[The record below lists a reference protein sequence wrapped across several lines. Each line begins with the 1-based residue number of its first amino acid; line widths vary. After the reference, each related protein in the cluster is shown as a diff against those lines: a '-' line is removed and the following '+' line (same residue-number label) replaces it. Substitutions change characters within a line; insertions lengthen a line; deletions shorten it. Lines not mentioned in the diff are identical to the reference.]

1 MAIPTSPSVVV
12 LENDISVFVPNVDSS
27 VVGVV
32 GFANKGPTD
41 KATLI
46 TSQENLIRQFG
57 RPSTPIPGQ
66 GLEGAL
72 EILEATNQ
80 LYFVRA
86 AGSGAQSASTP
97 VPVGACPTLLVSGYD
112 PAVGVSTLNFT
123 ATNNVLPANAGYV
136 EVTGSVG
143 LTSSTNF
150 RTADDIIKSV
160 FDSDLT
166 GDQPVFSFKDPTVD
180 GVFIASK
187 FAGQN
192 ARLTVSSLQNDGD
205 NTIGFR
211 AVDVFGAPAESDG
224 AVTDL
229 TGETASGFTSSSV
242 DLRFYSR
249 YPGTGYNFK
258 VDKDGASR
266 GFSVELDNISV
277 KDRLVVNSDGIQAEA
292 FDNLELSPSSSENF
306 ETVLTSDDITAKSE
320 YIYAELLNGGVSFEA
335 PNDFGASSTK
345 AGYVGNIPAATDVAA
360 GGTPSGTPRFIRP
373 VAGTF
378 VLSGG
383 DSGYQDQE
391 SDTNP
396 DVSSTDDAAA
406 LIGTAAEKTGMHA
419 LDDDTLNISLALVP
433 GITEDTV
440 QNALVTLAESSKNFL
455 AFVSPPYALGEVQDA
470 IDWINGK
477 SPTTRTAAL
486 NSSFAASY
494 WPWVQ
499 VFNTFEGQEE
509 WFDPT
514 IFAARQCVFTDA
526 VNEPWFA
533 PAGFRRGRL
542 TKPTDIEQKI
552 LNQGDRDALYSNAIN
567 PIVKDP
573 TQGIVIFGQKTTQR
587 LPTALDRV
595 NVRRLMIFIRKVLL
609 EIGKPFQFEP
619 NDQFTWEQVEE
630 TINPFIDDLLA
641 RRAIVEGL
649 VRCDSTTNTPSRV
662 DRNELWCSV
671 TIKPTKAAETIVFE
685 VNLTNQSASIN

>member
-12 LENDISVFVPNVDSS
+12 LENDVSVFVPNINSS
-27 VVGVV
+27 VVGIV
-32 GFANKGPTD
+32 GFANRGPTD

-86 AGSGAQSASTP
+86 ANDDAAPASASIDI
-97 VPVGACPTLLVSGYD
+97 GACPAFLVSGYD

-123 ATNNVLPANAGYV
+123 ATNNVLPTDAGYV
-136 EVTGSVG
+136 QVTGSVG
-143 LTSSTNF
+143 LTSSVNI
-150 RTADDIIKSV
+150 RTADAIIQSV
-160 FDSDLT
+160 FDRDLT
-166 GDQPVFSFKDPTVD
+166 GDQPVFSFKDPDFD

-187 FAGQN
+187 FAGEN
-192 ARLTVSSLQNDGD
+192 ARLTFSSLQNDGD

-211 AVDVFGAPAESDG
+211 TVDAFGAPAAADG

-229 TGETASGFTSSSV
+229 TGQTASGFTSSGV
-242 DLRFYSR
+242 DLRIYSR
-249 YPGTGYNFK
+249 YPGTGYNFT
-258 VDKDGASR
+258 VDKNGDSR
-266 GFSVELDNISV
+266 GISVELANVSV
-277 KDRLVVNSDGIQAEA
+277 KDRLVINSDGVQAES
-292 FDNLELSPSSSENF
+292 FNQLDLSPSSPDNF
-306 ETVLTSDDITAKSE
+306 ETVLTSEENNAKSE
-320 YIYAELLNGGVSFEA
+320 YVYAELLNDVTPFDA
-335 PNDFGASSTK
+335 PNDFGASSSQ
-345 AGYVGNIPAATDVAA
+345 AGYIGNIAAQTDVDA

-373 VAGTF
+373 IAGTYN
-378 VLSGG
+378 LSGG
-383 DSGYQDQE
+383 NSGYNDQE
-391 SDTNP
+391 STTNP
-396 DVSSTDDAAA
+396 DVSSAADSAA
-406 LIGTAAEKTGMHA
+406 LIGTAVGKTGMNA
-419 LDDDTLNISLALVP
+419 LDDDSLNISLALIP

-440 QNALVTLAESSKNFL
+440 QNALITLAETSKNFL

-477 SPTTRTAAL
+477 SPTARTAAV

-499 VFNTFEGQEE
+499 VFNAFEGQEE

-514 IFAARQCVFTDA
+514 IFAARQCVFTDS
-526 VNEPWFA
+526 VNDPWFA

-567 PIVKDP
+567 PIV
-573 TQGIVIFGQKTTQR
+573 
-587 LPTALDRV
+587 
-595 NVRRLMIFIRKVLL
+595 
-609 EIGKPFQFEP
+609 
-619 NDQFTWEQVEE
+619 
-630 TINPFIDDLLA
+630 
-641 RRAIVEGL
+641 
-649 VRCDSTTNTPSRV
+649 
-662 DRNELWCSV
+662 
-671 TIKPTKAAETIVFE
+671 
-685 VNLTNQSASIN
+685 